1 MSLTRALIRWAYRAA
16 RPLAAMAARALPQR
30 CNPGLRA
37 YGIVTDLGLAP
48 GRETFAAAVLE
59 SFLRS
64 LLLQKHLASLDPAGL
79 HDFATRY
86 VVFEG
91 PMAPPRLF
99 EESRPLIF
107 ATPHYG
113 APLAALVVSAQL
125 LRGRRT
131 LNVFYDKRHHGE
143 RLQIFFARAGI
154 RTHGQLSGLSG
165 IRTSLRALERGE
177 CVAIL
182 PDAFDD
188 IAQTL
193 VVPFFDRLLRA
204 ASGTAFLALRSGALI
219 VPTFATPEK
228 RFGLRVLAGEPIEPA
243 RAGSLDETQAIFLL
257 TRLLFARIEEQLRF
271 APEHW
276 RNWEALPQVS
286 TPLGL
291 RSELND
297 SQLLIALEARLR
309 ALPPAL
315 QSIPELEL
323 LLS

>member
-1 MSLTRALIRWAYRAA
+1 MSLTRTFVRWAYRMA
-16 RPLAAMAARALPQR
+16 RPLAALTARALPQR
-30 CNPGLRA
+30 SNAGLRA
-37 YGIVTDLGLAP
+37 YGIVADLGLAP
-48 GRETFAAAVLE
+48 GREAFAAAVWE
-59 SFLRS
+59 SFFRS
-64 LLLQKHLASLDPAGL
+64 LLLQRHLASLDCAQL
-79 HDFATRY
+79 HDFANRF
-86 VVFEG
+86 VAFEG

-125 LRGRRT
+125 LRGRRS
-131 LNVFYDKRHHGE
+131 LNVFYDKRRHGE
-143 RLQIFFARAGI
+143 RLHVFFARAGI
-154 RTHGQLSGLSG
+154 QTHGQLSGLSG

-177 CVAIL
+177 CLAIL

-193 VVPFFDRLLRA
+193 VVPFFNRLLRA
-204 ASGTAFLALRSGALI
+204 ASGAAFLALRSGALI

-228 RFGLRVLAGEPIEPA
+228 QFGLRVLTAEPIEPA
-243 RAGSLDETQAIFLL
+243 RAASMDEAQAIFLL

-286 TPLGL
+286 TPLGVPADL
-291 RSELND
+291 SD
-297 SQLLIALEARLR
+297 SKLLLALEARLR